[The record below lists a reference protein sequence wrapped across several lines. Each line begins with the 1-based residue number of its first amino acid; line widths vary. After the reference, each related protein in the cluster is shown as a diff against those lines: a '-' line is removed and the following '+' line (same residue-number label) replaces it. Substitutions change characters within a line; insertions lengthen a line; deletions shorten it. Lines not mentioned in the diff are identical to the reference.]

1 MALQIAETLK
11 DCVRFANF
19 AEAKTATWKA
29 KHRFDGGCLPGKM
42 TWTVKVCCK
51 IRKKNEAIRSQ
62 WLFCFNPCEFF
73 ECLPMLPYEN

>member
-1 MALQIAETLK
+1 MALQIAETLE

-51 IRKKNEAIRSQ
+51 IRKK
-62 WLFCFNPCEFF
+62 
-73 ECLPMLPYEN
+73 